1 MKCKPSNK
9 TNDTHQPEWWDIE
22 CEQAKKEK
30 YLFLRHFRQS
40 NSRRSL
46 DEYLCSKKRF
56 KTIVYEKKLN
66 HKRVRKQNLVNLRK
80 CPKQFWKS
88 IKGHKPQ
95 KDVTQNIPTNDW
107 FEYFKSLL
115 NPQIDNENQNGN
127 LLAEITQNNDA
138 SDLNVL
144 IAENEVKQSIIK
156 LHTNKSPGPDG
167 LPAEFFKC
175 TMEHILPY
183 LTTLFNNIFESGN
196 IPDSWGNSIICPLH
210 KKGSLFDPNN
220 FRGVSLINT
229 ICKMFTNILTSR
241 LDKWTEKFN
250 VIHESQAGFRRQ
262 YSTVD
267 NIFTLHA
274 VTQKYLCKKGGRF
287 YCLFIDFRKAF
298 DSIDHDKLWD
308 ALTRKGIEGNFL
320 RIWKSLYSKLKSCVK
335 VDENLT
341 NYFDCTIGTRQ
352 GCVGSP
358 KIFSLFIN
366 DLISYLES
374 KLNQG
379 IFITTDIDDV
389 LTLMFADDVSC
400 FADTVVGLQ
409 RLLNELSVFCKSVG
423 LHINFDKTKIIVFR
437 NGGPLRMTEKWVFD
451 GKNIEVVSF
460 YKYLGIFFTPKLV
473 WTKTLESQAL
483 QGLKASASIF
493 KFQKNF
499 GFFSPQ
505 DIFKLF
511 DTIVKPVLCY
521 GSEIWGYRYYDKI
534 EKIQS
539 KFCKRFCC
547 LSANTS
553 DFMALGECGRLPIAI
568 TYMTRCLSYWI
579 KLLRMENYRYPK
591 QSYLMLKR
599 LDGSG
604 KTTWASPI
612 KSMLFR
618 FGFGYIWISQDVGNS
633 KLLMH
638 LFTER
643 LKDCYFQEWL
653 SKVADSEKAE
663 HYKHFKSLLEV
674 EKYLTLEL
682 CFKFRQALAKFRCS
696 SHNLMIE
703 KGRHLDLDRIFRNCP
718 FCLKRNIYTI
728 EDEYHFLMV
737 CPQYEDIRYIYFPEN
752 MLNYVTIDKFY
763 NFISSRNEQM
773 ITSLAKYLYYAFER
787 RKIMIV

>member
-1 MKCKPSNK
+1 M
-9 TNDTHQPEWWDIE
+9 
-22 CEQAKKEK
+22 
-30 YLFLRHFRQS
+30 
-40 NSRRSL
+40 
-46 DEYLCSKKRF
+46 
-56 KTIVYEKKLN
+56 
-66 HKRVRKQNLVNLRK
+66 RKQNLVNLRK

-320 RIWKSLYSKLKSCVK
+320 RVWKSLYSKLKSCVK

-493 KFQKNF
+493 KFQKKF
-499 GFFSPQ
+499 W
-505 DIFKLF
+505 IF
-511 DTIVKPVLCY
+511 
-521 GSEIWGYRYYDKI
+521 
-534 EKIQS
+534 
-539 KFCKRFCC
+539 
-547 LSANTS
+547 
-553 DFMALGECGRLPIAI
+553 
-568 TYMTRCLSYWI
+568 
-579 KLLRMENYRYPK
+579 
-591 QSYLMLKR
+591 
-599 LDGSG
+599 
-604 KTTWASPI
+604 
-612 KSMLFR
+612 
-618 FGFGYIWISQDVGNS
+618 
-633 KLLMH
+633 
-638 LFTER
+638 
-643 LKDCYFQEWL
+643 
-653 SKVADSEKAE
+653 
-663 HYKHFKSLLEV
+663 
-674 EKYLTLEL
+674 
-682 CFKFRQALAKFRCS
+682 
-696 SHNLMIE
+696 
-703 KGRHLDLDRIFRNCP
+703 
-718 FCLKRNIYTI
+718 
-728 EDEYHFLMV
+728 
-737 CPQYEDIRYIYFPEN
+737 
-752 MLNYVTIDKFY
+752 
-763 NFISSRNEQM
+763 
-773 ITSLAKYLYYAFER
+773 
-787 RKIMIV
+787 